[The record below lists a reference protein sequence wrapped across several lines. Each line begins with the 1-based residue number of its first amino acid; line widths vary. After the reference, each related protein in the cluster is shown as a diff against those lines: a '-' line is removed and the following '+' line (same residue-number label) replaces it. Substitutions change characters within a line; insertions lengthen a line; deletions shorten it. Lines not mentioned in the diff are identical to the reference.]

1 MTGNVRFR
9 CDYWL
14 LERVSIII
22 YLSSIVRMSLVAP
35 ARIPR
40 VTTWRSRGSSRRPR
54 RPGRS
59 IITGREP
66 LASVLQERVE
76 CGGGG
81 AGRLAGAVWRVA
93 TTRGRLGRARGVA
106 RLAIARVVTRILTR
120 VATIG
125 LVRGARPVRRSFSV
139 GALGGASGASRHFQ
153 FEFLS

>member
-9 CDYWL
+9 CDYWFYW
-14 LERVSIII
+14 RVSIII

-40 VTTWRSRGSSRRPR
+40 VTPWRSRGSSRRPR

-66 LASVLQERVE
+66 LASVLQERVKS
-76 CGGGG
+76 GGWWPGW
-81 AGRLAGAVWRVA
+81 LAGAVRRVA
-93 TTRGRLGRARGVA
+93 SSGGWLRGSWGVA